1 LVPFRSETWAHWADI
16 AADPAAERPVRQ
28 AANGMNWEAIGAI
41 GEVVGAAGVIAS
53 LVYLA
58 VQIRQ
63 NTRSIRRASGRQSGE
78 KNAVALRSLAEHA
91 ELFSGDFI
99 GLDGLASLDRS
110 QRTRFDMIFGMWMQ
124 AIEQTFADVREGL
137 VESEYATPYRDYLR
151 RLLSCP
157 GGVQWWSERRA
168 WFSASFQRE
177 VDHLIEHP

>member
-1 LVPFRSETWAHWADI
+1 
-16 AADPAAERPVRQ
+16 
-28 AANGMNWEAIGAI
+28 MNWGALGAV

-63 NTRSIRRASGRQSGE
+63 NTRSVRRGSGRQTGE
-78 KNAVALRSLAEHA
+78 KNAVALRALADYS
-91 ELFSGDFI
+91 ELFSGDFM
-99 GLDGLASLDRS
+99 GLDRLADLDLG

-137 VESEYATPYRDYLR
+137 VEPEYAVPYRDYLQH
-151 RLLSCP
+151 LLSHP
-157 GGVQWWSERRA
+157 GGLGWWSERQA

-177 VDHLIEHP
+177 IHDLIGIHKGSIQA